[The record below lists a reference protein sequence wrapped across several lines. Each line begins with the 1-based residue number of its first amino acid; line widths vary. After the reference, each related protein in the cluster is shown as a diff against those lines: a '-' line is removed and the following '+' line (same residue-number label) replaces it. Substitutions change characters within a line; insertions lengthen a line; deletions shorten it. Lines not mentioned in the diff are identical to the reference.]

1 MISSGGSAVVGIVF
15 WIVAARLFTA
25 TQVGQATAEIAAML
39 LLSTL
44 AQLSFG
50 SIFERFLPVAGEFT
64 GGFVK
69 RAYLLCTA
77 CGFVL
82 ALGYLALGFGH
93 SFIPSSFGWRILF
106 VAAVVFWTVFALQDS
121 VLIGLRASRWVAV
134 ENIGFGVA
142 KLAVLPLVIAI
153 SRGEGIF
160 VAWTTPVIPAIV
172 AVSWYLFR
180 HRMPEHAA
188 TTLSSEALPTT
199 RRLLYLATAQ
209 YATLLSSVFL
219 PSLVSLIVIQRLGAV
234 ASAHYYLPAMIAT
247 NLGLFAWGIVR
258 SFLVEAST
266 ERDEVRRHANST
278 IRALVVVVVPSVL
291 LGCVFAP
298 QILRLFGGAYAAQ
311 GTSLMRMLL
320 ISQLGS
326 TVMVFYSAFAWL
338 DQRVWWMSVRNV
350 VSSAIYLAMIYLL
363 IGHIGI
369 NAVGVSQLFYSGT
382 TVLIFL
388 PMSIRRYLRT

>member
-1 MISSGGSAVVGIVF
+1 LNIQG
-15 WIVAARLFTA
+15 LF
-25 TQVGQATAEIAAML
+25 
-39 LLSTL
+39 
-44 AQLSFG
+44 
-50 SIFERFLPVAGEFT
+50 
-64 GGFVK
+64 
-69 RAYLLCTA
+69 
-77 CGFVL
+77 
-82 ALGYLALGFGH
+82 
-93 SFIPSSFGWRILF
+93 
-106 VAAVVFWTVFALQDS
+106 
-121 VLIGLRASRWVAV
+121 
-134 ENIGFGVA
+134 
-142 KLAVLPLVIAI
+142 
-153 SRGEGIF
+153 
-160 VAWTTPVIPAIV
+160 AW
-172 AVSWYLFR
+172 
-180 HRMPEHAA
+180 A